1 MSGVKDDVCMEV
13 IGLTATLLNWNNHLI
28 HQVAACFPDL
38 DQLRRVSTTN
48 SECVSRPTTFRFLSN
63 IAKLI
68 VLVRRGFVLA
78 DQIEVIESDLGGEK
92 LIDCL
97 VGHWDLYE
105 KSVKDELK
113 DLAVKGEKLVSFA
126 KTERAWVLHFALFLP
141 SKFRRRD
148 YFNSYVGFIS
158 RYSQRVLQVSEEWD
172 AFKLEVADF
181 LKTSNSDCNFT
192 DSSVSDDEFFSKIDG
207 ECDSAPREVVNWGTP
222 IGREVW

>member
-1 MSGVKDDVCMEV
+1 MSRVKTCLSVEV

-28 HQVAACFPDL
+28 HQVAACFPDF

-48 SECVSRPTTFRFLSN
+48 LECAPRSTTFRFLSN
-63 IAKLI
+63 VAKLI
-68 VLVRRGFVLA
+68 LLVRRGFVLA

-92 LIDCL
+92 LIDFL
-97 VGHWDLYE
+97 VAHWDLYE
-105 KSVKDELK
+105 KPVKDELK
-113 DLAVKGEKLVSFA
+113 SLAIKGKKLSSFA
-126 KTERAWVLHFALFLP
+126 QAERAWVLHFALFLP

-181 LKTSNSDCNFT
+181 LKTSDSDCNFT